1 MVNLAAKLELSPD
14 ASTSDMDVRGDAFY
28 SRTLPQYS
36 NMCSTKR
43 RSTVTTAT
51 STPGPGAPAVF
62 SVTPCTQE
70 QLRARAPLRY
80 GRRILPHRP
89 PGLVGFF
96 LQEARCPAL
105 GLHLPS
111 TTRTRTSP
119 DRARP
124 RNLLLLPAALSRR
137 QSDRLQQA
145 GEALLN
151 GVVAAGDAAPLA
163 QDLGV
168 HEPG

>member
-1 MVNLAAKLELSPD
+1 MA
-14 ASTSDMDVRGDAFY
+14 
-28 SRTLPQYS
+28 
-36 NMCSTKR
+36 
-43 RSTVTTAT
+43 
-51 STPGPGAPAVF
+51 GAPDPTHDNIAWERNLHE
-62 SVTPCTQE
+62 TIACGPQTRKTE
-70 QLRARAPLRY
+70 AIA
-80 GRRILPHRP
+80 PHRP

-124 RNLLLLPAALSRR
+124 RNLLLLPATLSRR

-151 GVVAAGDAAPLA
+151 GVVAAGDSAPLA